1 MNIYTHKRRY
11 KIAIIGLAI
20 LISILSLGYSNFL
33 VEKLSEQE
41 RKRVELFAEAT
52 RRFAQTD
59 NMNEDLT
66 FVSEVITRNDNI
78 PVILTNEND
87 SIISHKNLNERKAVN
102 PEYLKRRLSQMKEK
116 HDPVIIDILNGKIER
131 RVYYDDST
139 LLSMLFWFPFV
150 QIGIFGLFILM
161 AYMAFSASRRAE
173 QNQVWVGMSKE
184 TAHQLGTPISSLIAW
199 VELMKAEQ
207 KCHEYADEMQ
217 ADLSRLETIVERFSK
232 VGARPV
238 LKPTDIDQVLANSV
252 AYMKRRAST
261 QIEINYIKNESD
273 SNIVPLNKALFSWVI
288 ENVIKNAIDAIERK
302 GTIKISVVHDK
313 KHLNV
318 DIEDTGKGIS
328 RTKFKRIFQPGI
340 TTKQRGW
347 GLGLSLSK
355 RIIND
360 YHKGN
365 IFVKWSEPGKGTVIR
380 IELKRPID

>member
-66 FVSEVITRNDNI
+66 FVSEVITRNNNI

-102 PEYLKRRLSQMKEK
+102 PENLKRRLSQMKEK

-365 IFVKWSEPGKGTVIR
+365 IFVKWSEPGKGTIIR
-380 IELKRPID
+380 IELKTPVN

>member
-1 MNIYTHKRRY
+1 MNVYTHKRRY
-11 KIAIIGLAI
+11 KIAIIGVAI
-20 LISILSLGYSNFL
+20 LIGILSLVYSNYL
-33 VEKLSEQE
+33 VNKLSEQE
-41 RKRVELFAEAT
+41 RKRVELYAEAT

-66 FVSEVITRNDNI
+66 FVSEVITQNDNI

-87 SIISHKNLNERKAVN
+87 SIISHKNLNERKAQR
-102 PEYLKRRLSQMKEK
+102 PEYLSRQLEKMKEK
-116 HDPVIIDILNGKIER
+116 HDPVIIDILGGKIER

-161 AYMAFSASRRAE
+161 AYMAFSSSRKAE

-199 VELMKAEQ
+199 VELMKVEQ
-207 KCHEYADEMQ
+207 KCHEYADEMKE
-217 ADLSRLETIVERFSK
+217 DLNRLETIVERFSK
-232 VGARPV
+232 VGAHPV
-238 LKPTDIDQVLANSV
+238 LKSTDLNPVLADSV
-252 AYMKRRAST
+252 AYMRKRASS
-261 QIEINYIKNESD
+261 QIGINFEPNESD
-273 SNIVPLNKALFSWVI
+273 STAVPVNKALFAWVI
-288 ENVIKNAIDAIERK
+288 ENVIKNAIDAIDKK
-302 GTIKISVVHDK
+302 GKINISMGHEK
-313 KHLNV
+313 KHLYV
-318 DIEDTGKGIS
+318 DIEDTGKGIPRS
-328 RTKFKRIFQPGI
+328 KFKRIFQPGI

-365 IFVKWSEPGKGTVIR
+365 IFVKWSEPGNGTVIR
-380 IELKRPID
+380 IELKRPAK